1 MRFEIRSLFDSQN
14 IKKLITILD
23 SSKVFCPDPVCVMA
37 WKSYEFELLKI
48 LAYQFKVL
56 YSSCLYES
64 WREAEK
70 DIKKIIIVLAL
81 AVTVPYVA

>member
-1 MRFEIRSLFDSQN
+1 
-14 IKKLITILD
+14 
-23 SSKVFCPDPVCVMA
+23 MA

-56 YSSCLYES
+56 YSSCLYEC
-64 WREAEK
+64 WRETEK
-70 DIKKIIIVLAL
+70 DMKTIIIVIAL